1 MEEQRS
7 HRLTLTD
14 RNHLTVTAVTEVVRF
29 EDTAAVLQTAQGTL
43 ILQGE
48 QLQLKS
54 LSRDGGQVEV
64 EGTVTALVYEESRT
78 LGGWKRRLFG

>member
-1 MEEQRS
+1 MEQQS
-7 HRLTLTD
+7 HSLTLTD

-64 EGTVTALVYEESRT
+64 EGTVTALAYEQPRSMD
-78 LGGWKRRLFG
+78 GWKRRLFG

>member
-1 MEEQRS
+1 MEQQA
-7 HRLTLTD
+7 HRLILTD

-29 EDTAAVLQTAQGTL
+29 EDTAAVLRTEQGTL

-64 EGTVTALVYEESRT
+64 EGTVTALAYEEPHAV
-78 LGGWKRRLFG
+78 GGWKRRLFG

>member
-1 MEEQRS
+1 MEQQS
-7 HRLTLTD
+7 HSLTLTD

-64 EGTVTALVYEESRT
+64 EGTVTALAYEQPRSVD
-78 LGGWKRRLFG
+78 GWKRRLFG